1 MAKKYELLY
10 VLNGTLPADELRAQ
24 MSRVNTIV
32 ETSAENVQ
40 VTEWGRRRLAY
51 EIQDLR
57 EGYYVIVHFNAEPEA
72 PREIE
77 RLLRIADYVLRYL
90 IVVAEGSF
98 MPSARRLT
106 DEEEAEE
113 ATESVPLEQP
123 DEQVA
128 QDAVPSDADSEARAP
143 AEEESGQAPP
153 QEEEPASVPEEA
165 QILDENQA
173 EEVDGTPEEAER
185 NEE

>member
-24 MSRVNTIV
+24 ISRVGAIV
-32 ETSAENVQ
+32 EASAEIVQ

-57 EGYYVIVHFNAEPEA
+57 EGYYVIVHFNAEPDA

-98 MPSARRLT
+98 MPIARRLT
-106 DEEEAEE
+106 DEEEEPEEEAEAAPEEAADETVAEE
-113 ATESVPLEQP
+113 AVP
-123 DEQVA
+123 DEGE
-128 QDAVPSDADSEARAP
+128 P
-143 AEEESGQAPP
+143 EETA
-153 QEEEPASVPEEA
+153 QEEEGTAELPEPQVLEETQSEGVDEAPEE
-165 QILDENQA
+165 
-173 EEVDGTPEEAER
+173 PER